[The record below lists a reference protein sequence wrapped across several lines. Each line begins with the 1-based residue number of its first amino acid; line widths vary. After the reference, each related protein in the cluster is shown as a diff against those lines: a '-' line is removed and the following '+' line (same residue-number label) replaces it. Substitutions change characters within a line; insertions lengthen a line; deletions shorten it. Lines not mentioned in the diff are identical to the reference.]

1 MVSIKACVLK
11 ALSFLLAADKMPK
24 KNQLSSPSP
33 SPPVPSPGRVPQTW
47 VQPRPGTM
55 NDVGS
60 AGLEEMLRLQSGRGG
75 RNGCIY
81 AGGKQSESLSE
92 IGKQPFLDSDSYQA

>member
-1 MVSIKACVLK
+1 MLK

-33 SPPVPSPGRVPQTW
+33 SP
-47 VQPRPGTM
+47 QPRQSPTDLGPAPSR
-55 NDVGS
+55 DYERRGKGGVGGD
-60 AGLEEMLRLQSGRGG
+60 AQAAVRQRG
-75 RNGCIY
+75 RNGFIY

-92 IGKQPFLDSDSYQA
+92 IGKQPFLDYDSYQA